1 MKQRRVSQQED
12 GQAKAAPI
20 KTTVFEVIQ
29 ELTKLTKND
38 NLVLAAFRDIFD
50 SHKVTA
56 IRSLTPVKVV
66 ARGRPSYRKVH
77 RRSSW

>member
-1 MKQRRVSQQED
+1 MKQKRVSKQAD
-12 GQAKAAPI
+12 GRAKAPI
-20 KTTVFEVIQ
+20 KTTVFEVMQ

-50 SHKVTA
+50 SHKVTT
-56 IRSLTPVKVV
+56 IRSLAPVRVV
-66 ARGRPSYRKVH
+66 ANGRSSYGRVQ

>member
-1 MKQRRVSQQED
+1 MKQKRVSKQAADRRVR
-12 GQAKAAPI
+12 API

-56 IRSLTPVKVV
+56 LRSLAPVRVV
-66 ARGRPSYRKVH
+66 PSDRPSYGRVH
-77 RRSSW
+77 RQSSW

>member
-1 MKQRRVSQQED
+1 MKRGRLSRKENR
-12 GQAKAAPI
+12 QAKNSI
-20 KTTVFEVIQ
+20 RTTVFEVME

-66 ARGRPSYRKVH
+66 ASSRSPYRSGH